1 MKSLVTI
8 FSVLIGVSFITCN
21 SPKKEKEKVLFV
33 SILPQKYFAE
43 KIAGDLYKVEV
54 MVPPGVGPETYSP
67 TPKQMKKLGESD
79 AYFAIGYLGFE
90 EDLLSKLPSLNPGIK
105 IYNVSEGINLIEEKE
120 ERHEDHAHLKGVDP
134 HTWSSPK
141 GALIIAKNIFEGMA
155 QVDPKN
161 REHYLQNLQ
170 KLTAEINE
178 VDSTITKV
186 LSSVRG
192 KKFIIFHP
200 ALGYL
205 ARDYGLEQ
213 YSIEFEGKNPSP
225 KHMQELIDEAGKG
238 KITTVLI
245 QKEFEKRNAEIVAK
259 EIGGTLVQIDPLDYN
274 WPQQMISIANSLADA
289 PRGR

>member
-1 MKSLVTI
+1 MRNLAI
-8 FSVLIGVSFITCN
+8 IAALISVLGVSCH
-21 SPKKEKEKVLFV
+21 SPKREKEKVVFV

-67 TPKQMKKLGESD
+67 TPKQMQKLGESD

-90 EDLLSKLPSLNPGIK
+90 EDLLNKLPSLNPGIK
-105 IYNVSEGINLIEEKE
+105 IYNVSEGIDLIKEKE
-120 ERHEDHAHLKGVDP
+120 EAHEDHAHLKGVDP

-141 GALIIAKNIFEGMA
+141 GALIIAKNISDGMV
-155 QVDPKN
+155 QIDPKN

-170 KLTAEINE
+170 KLTAEINQ
-178 VDSTITKV
+178 VDSVVTKV
-186 LSSVRG
+186 LSPVRG

-225 KHMQELIDEAGKG
+225 KHMQELIGEARKG
-238 KITTVLI
+238 EISAVMI
-245 QKEFEKRNAEIVAK
+245 QKEFEKRNAEIVAR
-259 EIGGTLVQIDPLDYN
+259 EIGGKLVQIDPLDYN
-274 WPQQMISIANSLADA
+274 WPQQMILIANSLAA
-289 PRGR
+289 PGK